1 VNVIRGRITRGNVNF
16 LSHSREAAGREGK
29 KAVSLF
35 EGV

>member
-1 VNVIRGRITRGNVNF
+1 VNF